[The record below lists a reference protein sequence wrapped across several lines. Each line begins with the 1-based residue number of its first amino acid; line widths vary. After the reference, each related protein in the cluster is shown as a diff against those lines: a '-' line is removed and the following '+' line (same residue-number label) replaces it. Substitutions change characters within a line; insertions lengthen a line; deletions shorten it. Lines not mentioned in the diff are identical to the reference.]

1 MLRDIAWYQS
11 QKENVFLFLKITF
24 LLRMMAIGDCELQK
38 FTVWMDTLLPIQN
51 ISYKK
56 CCFFV
61 KITMSWL
68 LIIVKKKPRGGGLL
82 YLIQYNILTRYWD
95 HLKWG
100 EYIMSWTVYY
110 EQFQTQSMCVSV
122 SLSMKDQSEQK
133 DNPQKIRFI
142 LQAIYRSGKGWG
154 IGCNQG
160 LSFWVF
166 CGCVFH

>member
-61 KITMSWL
+61 KITMS
-68 LIIVKKKPRGGGLL
+68 
-82 YLIQYNILTRYWD
+82 
-95 HLKWG
+95 
-100 EYIMSWTVYY
+100 
-110 EQFQTQSMCVSV
+110 
-122 SLSMKDQSEQK
+122 
-133 DNPQKIRFI
+133 
-142 LQAIYRSGKGWG
+142 
-154 IGCNQG
+154 
-160 LSFWVF
+160 
-166 CGCVFH
+166 